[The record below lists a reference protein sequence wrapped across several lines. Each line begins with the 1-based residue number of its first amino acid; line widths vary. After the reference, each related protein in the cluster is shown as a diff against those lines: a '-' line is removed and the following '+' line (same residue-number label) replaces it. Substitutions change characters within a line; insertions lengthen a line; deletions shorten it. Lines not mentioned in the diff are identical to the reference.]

1 MVVRKF
7 NYYRFFVFIVIL
19 VSIIVFSIKMISDY
33 NYKKTDEY
41 KLLNVG
47 YNEEEIKVIKDKLSD
62 DKIESLLKVK
72 YNKNID
78 NKRRLFI
85 MDRYWQSNVFYQ
97 TSRYLLMKYNKN
109 IVLFIKEKYFIYKN
123 LSKYLD
129 YKSKNKDDTFTHI
142 VAIVNTEADVE
153 WLDNEKETDTSK
165 NELMLVNRLYGL
177 SKDYEPDDIIDVPV
191 SISYSGVKISKSILS
206 NIEELISAAKD
217 EGYIFVLS
225 DGYRSYADQEKMFN
239 NYKNSYGYEE
249 ADKNVARP
257 GHSEYQTG
265 ISFQIVPYNKVF
277 DKPRESE
284 EYKWLKDNAY
294 KYGFIFRYPE
304 DKKDITLFD
313 SYTWRLRFV
322 GTTAASII
330 ESEKISFEEY
340 YAYFVDKE

>member
-47 YNEEEIKVIKDKLSD
+47 YNEDEIKVIKDKLTN

-72 YNKNID
+72 YNKNI
-78 NKRRLFI
+78 I
-85 MDRYWQSNVFYQ
+85 
-97 TSRYLLMKYNKN
+97 
-109 IVLFIKEKYFIYKN
+109 LFIKEKYFIYKN
-123 LSKYLD
+123 LSKYLE
-129 YKSKNKDDTFTHI
+129 YKDKNKDDTFTHI

>member
-47 YNEEEIKVIKDKLSD
+47 YNEDEIKVIKDKLSD
-62 DKIESLLKVK
+62 DKIESLLKV
-72 YNKNID
+72 
-78 NKRRLFI
+78 
-85 MDRYWQSNVFYQ
+85 
-97 TSRYLLMKYNKN
+97 KYNKN

-294 KYGFIFRYPE
+294 NYGFIFRYPD

>member
-1 MVVRKF
+1 
-7 NYYRFFVFIVIL
+7 
-19 VSIIVFSIKMISDY
+19 
-33 NYKKTDEY
+33 
-41 KLLNVG
+41 
-47 YNEEEIKVIKDKLSD
+47 
-62 DKIESLLKVK
+62 
-72 YNKNID
+72 
-78 NKRRLFI
+78 
-85 MDRYWQSNVFYQ
+85 
-97 TSRYLLMKYNKN
+97 
-109 IVLFIKEKYFIYKN
+109 
-123 LSKYLD
+123 
-129 YKSKNKDDTFTHI
+129 
-142 VAIVNTEADVE
+142 
-153 WLDNEKETDTSK
+153 
-165 NELMLVNRLYGL
+165 MLVNRLYVL

>member
-72 YNKNID
+72 YNKNI
-78 NKRRLFI
+78 I
-85 MDRYWQSNVFYQ
+85 
-97 TSRYLLMKYNKN
+97 
-109 IVLFIKEKYFIYKN
+109 LFIKEKYFIYKN
-123 LSKYLD
+123 LSKYLE
-129 YKSKNKDDTFTHI
+129 YKDKNKDDTFTHI

>member
-62 DKIESLLKVK
+62 DKIESLLKV
-72 YNKNID
+72 
-78 NKRRLFI
+78 
-85 MDRYWQSNVFYQ
+85 
-97 TSRYLLMKYNKN
+97 KYNKN

-294 KYGFIFRYPE
+294 NYGFIFRYPD

>member
-47 YNEEEIKVIKDKLSD
+47 YNEDEIKVIKDKLTN

-72 YNKNID
+72 YNKNI
-78 NKRRLFI
+78 I
-85 MDRYWQSNVFYQ
+85 
-97 TSRYLLMKYNKN
+97 
-109 IVLFIKEKYFIYKN
+109 LFIKEKYFIYKN
-123 LSKYLD
+123 LSKYLE
-129 YKSKNKDDTFTHI
+129 YKDNNKDDTFTHI
-142 VAIVNTEADVE
+142 VAIVNTEANVE
-153 WLDNEKETDTSK
+153 WLDNEKKTDTSK

-177 SKDYEPDDIIDVPV
+177 SKDYEPDDIVDVPV

-206 NIEELISAAKD
+206 SIKELISAAKD

-225 DGYRSYADQEKMFN
+225 DGYRSYVDQEKMFN
-239 NYKNSYGYEE
+239 NYKNNYGYEE

>member
-72 YNKNID
+72 YNKNI
-78 NKRRLFI
+78 
-85 MDRYWQSNVFYQ
+85 
-97 TSRYLLMKYNKN
+97 
-109 IVLFIKEKYFIYKN
+109 VLFIKEKYFIYKN

-165 NELMLVNRLYGL
+165 NELMLVNRLYVL

-277 DKPRESE
+277 DKPRESK
-284 EYKWLKDNAY
+284 EYLWLKDNAY

>member
-19 VSIIVFSIKMISDY
+19 VCIIVFSIKMISDY

-47 YNEEEIKVIKDKLSD
+47 YNEDEIKVIKDKLTN

-72 YNKNID
+72 YNKNI
-78 NKRRLFI
+78 I
-85 MDRYWQSNVFYQ
+85 
-97 TSRYLLMKYNKN
+97 
-109 IVLFIKEKYFIYKN
+109 LFIKEKYFIYKN
-123 LSKYLD
+123 LSKYLE
-129 YKSKNKDDTFTHI
+129 YKDNNKDDTFTHI
-142 VAIVNTEADVE
+142 VAIVNTEANVE

-177 SKDYEPDDIIDVPV
+177 SKDYEPDDIVDVPV

-206 NIEELISAAKD
+206 SIKELISAAKD

-225 DGYRSYADQEKMFN
+225 DGYRSYVDQEKMFN
-239 NYKNSYGYEE
+239 NYKNNYGYEE